1 MVNLN
6 INSGRSNLPLESDLV
21 NPHALI
27 SWRSIV
33 AGLLLAFFTM
43 TGLIGL
49 GLAFG
54 GIGLDDETSARGAG
68 IFTGIWFVVS
78 ALISIFVGSYFA
90 ARISKFRTGRI
101 GSAQGL
107 VIAALF
113 VGFFLYQTMATIGMA
128 GQAMGGM
135 IKGSGGMIAQGVDK
149 ATESPV
155 INNAVSSVAED
166 AIGDLNL
173 KSDIRTVG
181 TAVASR
187 LVRGDSEGAKNYLS
201 MQAGITPAEADTRIA
216 QMKTR
221 VDKIIEDAREGT
233 AAALKSIG
241 WSLFLLTLLGSLAA
255 VAGGAMGSV
264 ANFRKPLIRQ
274 EGIGLGRQASV

>member
-1 MVNLN
+1 MVNLHVN
-6 INSGRSNLPLESDLV
+6 TGRKNLPLESDLV

-54 GIGLDDETSARGAG
+54 GIGLDDDTSARGAG
-68 IFTGIWFVVS
+68 IFTGVWFLIS
-78 ALISIFVGSYFA
+78 ALISIFIGSYFA

-107 VIAALF
+107 VIAALC
-113 VGFFLYQTMATIGMA
+113 VGFILYQTMATIGMA

-135 IKGSGGMIAQGVDK
+135 IKGSSGLIARGVDK
-149 ATESPV
+149 AADIPV
-155 INNAVSSVAED
+155 INNAVSNVAED

-173 KSDIRTVG
+173 KSDVRTVG
-181 TAVASR
+181 TGVATR
-187 LVRGDSEGAKNYLS
+187 LVQGDTEGAKNYLS
-201 MQAGITPAEADTRIA
+201 MQAGITPAEADARIA

-221 VDKIIEDAREGT
+221 VDKLVEDTREGT
-233 AAALKSIG
+233 AAALKSVG

>member
-6 INSGRSNLPLESDLV
+6 VNTGRKNLPLESDLV

-54 GIGLDDETSARGAG
+54 GIGLDDDTSARGAG
-68 IFTGIWFVVS
+68 IFTGVWFVIS
-78 ALISIFVGSYFA
+78 ALISIFIGSYFA

-135 IKGSGGMIAQGVDK
+135 IKGSSGMIARGVDK
-149 ATESPV
+149 AADIPV
-155 INNAVSSVAED
+155 INNAVSNVAED

-173 KSDIRTVG
+173 KSDVRTVG
-181 TAVASR
+181 TGVATR
-187 LVRGDSEGAKNYLS
+187 LVQGDTEGAKNYLS
-201 MQAGITPAEADTRIA
+201 VQAGITPAEADARIA

-221 VDKIIEDAREGT
+221 VDKIIEDAKEGT
-233 AAALKSIG
+233 AAALKSVG

>member
-1 MVNLN
+1 MVNLHVN
-6 INSGRSNLPLESDLV
+6 TGRKNLPLESDLV

-54 GIGLDDETSARGAG
+54 GIGLDDDTSARGAG
-68 IFTGIWFVVS
+68 IFTGVWFLIS
-78 ALISIFVGSYFA
+78 ALISIFIGSYFA

-113 VGFFLYQTMATIGMA
+113 VGFILYQTMATIGMA

-135 IKGSGGMIAQGVDK
+135 IKGSSGLIARGVDK
-149 ATESPV
+149 AADIPV
-155 INNAVSSVAED
+155 INNAVSNVAED

-173 KSDIRTVG
+173 KSDVRTVG
-181 TAVASR
+181 TGVATR
-187 LVRGDSEGAKNYLS
+187 LVQGDTEGAKNYLS
-201 MQAGITPAEADTRIA
+201 MQAGITPAEADARIA

-221 VDKIIEDAREGT
+221 VDKLVEDTREGT
-233 AAALKSIG
+233 AAALKSVG

>member
-6 INSGRSNLPLESDLV
+6 IKTGRGNLPLESDLV

-113 VGFFLYQTMATIGMA
+113 VGFFLYQTLATIGMA

-135 IKGSGGMIAQGVDK
+135 IKGSGGMIARGVDK
-149 ATESPV
+149 AAESPV
-155 INNAVSSVAED
+155 INNAVSNVAED

-173 KSDIRTVG
+173 KSDVRTVG
-181 TAVASR
+181 TGVATR
-187 LVRGDSEGAKNYLS
+187 LVRGDAEGAKNYLS

-221 VDKIIEDAREGT
+221 VDKIIEDAKEGT
-233 AAALKSIG
+233 AAALKSVG

>member
-6 INSGRSNLPLESDLV
+6 IKTGRGNLPLESDLV

-113 VGFFLYQTMATIGMA
+113 VGFFLYQTLATIGMA

-135 IKGSGGMIAQGVDK
+135 IKGSGGMIARGMDK
-149 ATESPV
+149 AAESPV
-155 INNAVSSVAED
+155 INNAVSNVAED

-173 KSDIRTVG
+173 KSDVRTVG
-181 TAVASR
+181 TGVATR
-187 LVRGDSEGAKNYLS
+187 LVRGDPEGAKNYLS

-221 VDKIIEDAREGT
+221 VDKVIEDAREGT
-233 AAALKSIG
+233 AAALKSVG
-241 WSLFLLTLLGSLAA
+241 WSLFLLTLLGSVAA
-255 VAGGAMGSV
+255 IAGGAMGSV

>member
-1 MVNLN
+1 MVNLHVK
-6 INSGRSNLPLESDLV
+6 SGKGNLPLESDLV

-54 GIGLDDETSARGAG
+54 GIGLDDDTSAKGAG
-68 IFTGIWFVVS
+68 IFTGVWFVIS
-78 ALISIFVGSYFA
+78 ALLSIFIGSYFA

-135 IKGSGGMIAQGVDK
+135 IKGSGGIIARGVDK
-149 ATESPV
+149 AADMPV
-155 INNAVSSVAED
+155 INNAVSNVAED
-166 AIGDLNL
+166 TIGDLNL
-173 KSDIRTVG
+173 KSDVKTVG
-181 TAVASR
+181 TGVVTR
-187 LVRGDSEGAKNYLS
+187 IVQGNTEGAKNYLS
-201 MQAGITPAEADTRIA
+201 MQAGITPTEADARIA

-221 VDKIIEDAREGT
+221 VDQIVEDTREGT
-233 AAALKSIG
+233 ASALKSVG

-274 EGIGLGRQASV
+274 EGVGLGRQASV